1 MNKYISFSGG
11 VESSAMCVLFG
22 HKADAIF
29 ADAGWEHK
37 PIYNRI
43 KLVERCCREI
53 HDSAFTIF
61 RVKGKEK
68 HNGVEYSTLQDYIR
82 ASKFYPSPMARYC
95 TRAFKI
101 EPIDEFLKDKGDVEI
116 MIGLN
121 YDERDRV
128 GNHGLLP
135 NVKYS
140 YPLVD
145 NKITRDQC
153 LKVLDRFGL
162 RPKFP
167 PYMQRGGCVGCF
179 YKSKKEFYAMA
190 QLSPDEFKEV
200 EDIEKDIQDERGKF
214 YSIRK
219 NIPSMEELRKLA
231 ETSMFKPEDLYN
243 DYDLPETP
251 CGVFCNR

>member
-1 MNKYISFSGG
+1 MKKYISFSGG

-22 HKADAIF
+22 NKADAIF

-37 PIYNRI
+37 EIYDRI
-43 KLVERCCREI
+43 ELVERRCREV
-53 HDSAFTIF
+53 HHNNFTIHK
-61 RVKGKEK
+61 VKASVMHKGE
-68 HNGVEYSTLQDYIR
+68 EYDNLKDYIK
-82 ASKFYPSPMARYC
+82 ASRFYPSQMARYC

-101 EPIDEFLKDKGDVEI
+101 EPIDDFLESEGEVEL

-121 YDERDRV
+121 ADEACRT
-128 GNHGLLP
+128 GNHGMLS

-140 YPLVD
+140 YPLID
-145 NKITRDQC
+145 NNINRKGCIKILSYC
-153 LKVLDRFGL
+153 GL
-162 RPKFP
+162 VPNFP

-190 QLSPDEFKEV
+190 QLSPKEFKEV
-200 EDIEKDIQDERGKF
+200 EDIEKEIQDERGKF

-219 NIPSMEELRKLA
+219 NIPSMEELRKLS
-231 ETSMFKPEDLYN
+231 ETSMFPPEELYN
-243 DYDLPETP
+243 DYNLPETP